1 MKMRILVVGA
11 GQVGAQVLRQLQ
23 KNPSLTIIT
32 CDSNQEPLAVQK
44 GIIPKV
50 DIQETITPLTLKY
63 ILAKAEPDLILL
75 ASASEDFGL
84 GTAPGVDV
92 MVDSLKRELASIS
105 TVPLIEVARATS

>member
-1 MKMRILVVGA
+1 MMRILVVGA

-23 KNPSLTIIT
+23 KNPSLIIIT
-32 CDSNQEPLAVQK
+32 CDPREEPFAVQK
-44 GIIPKV
+44 GIISKI
-50 DIQETITPLTLKY
+50 DIQETLTPLTLRY
-63 ILAKAEPDLILL
+63 VLAQAEPDLILL

>member
-1 MKMRILVVGA
+1 MRILVVGA

-32 CDSNQEPLAVQK
+32 CDPNQEPFAVQK
-44 GIIPKV
+44 GIIAEI
-50 DIQETITPLTLKY
+50 DIQETLTPLTLKY
-63 ILAKAEPDLILL
+63 VLTQAEPDLILL

-84 GTAPGVDV
+84 GTAPGVDL

-105 TVPLIEVARATS
+105 IIPLIEVARTTS